1 MQLETIHESSCY
13 FKNKRIFYFKSA
25 YITYSETCTYHHL
38 QEKYEDNYYFTLQIM
53 KNYMIKFYQNSNTPI
68 LVSIIILKGI
78 QTKMQ
83 KI

>member
-1 MQLETIHESSCY
+1 MQLETIHESFFY
-13 FKNKRIFYFKSA
+13 YMNKNIFYSKST
-25 YITYSETCTYHHL
+25 YITSSEICTYHHL